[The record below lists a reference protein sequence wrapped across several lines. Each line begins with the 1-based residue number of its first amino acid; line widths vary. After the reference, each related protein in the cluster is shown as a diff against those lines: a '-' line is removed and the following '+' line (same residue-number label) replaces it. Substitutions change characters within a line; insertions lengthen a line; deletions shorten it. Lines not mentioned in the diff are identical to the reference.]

1 MVCVGAALPPSVT
14 STIHDLPLAVMLTPS
29 GEASTMRMMVTS
41 GMSILLA
48 LPSRATRAS
57 SNSALT
63 SVDGMSKASHK
74 APLRRNAAAGTASG
88 QVNMILVPFSA
99 GTILICTSTGA
110 RGGSAACSISG
121 IGGGAG
127 CAASAGFSSGFAA
140 SSVLAGSSVGAG
152 AGAASG
158 SEGRLCSANSG
169 AGGSASGCCAGDSAA
184 GGVGGAGGGAAGGS
198 ARRRG

>member
-1 MVCVGAALPPSVT
+1 M

-63 SVDGMSKASHK
+63 SLDGMSNASQS
-74 APLRRNAAAGTASG
+74 ASLRRKAAAGTASG
-88 QVNMILVPFSA
+88 QANMILVPSSA
-99 GTILICTSTGA
+99 GTTLIWTSTGA

-121 IGGGAG
+121 IGGGVG
-127 CAASAGFSSGFAA
+127 CAAGCSSGLAA
-140 SSVLAGSSVGAG
+140 SSVLAGSSAG
-152 AGAASG
+152 GVGAASG
-158 SEGRLCSANSG
+158 GDGKLCSANSG
-169 AGGSASGCCAGDSAA
+169 AG
-184 GGVGGAGGGAAGGS
+184 
-198 ARRRG
+198 